1 MLTHETSLRAQRAE
15 LSARHFLVASKQD
28 AREALAVLA
37 CEHPRQDVLF
47 GDWGGVKSAD
57 DWGGV
62 SPQGRVP
69 KNPNV
74 TPVDDQ
80 STSCS
85 YESVAI
91 EPGSAAPRALRAH
104 LGRS

>member
-37 CEHPRQDVLF
+37 SEHPRQDVLF
-47 GDWGGVKSAD
+47 GDWGGVKSAG

-62 SPQGRVP
+62 SPQVQGA
-69 KNPNV
+69 
-74 TPVDDQ
+74 Q
-80 STSCS
+80 
-85 YESVAI
+85 
-91 EPGSAAPRALRAH
+91 EPQRYACI
-104 LGRS
+104 